1 MYNEDE
7 KIDAINIK
15 PLSFPRRLVRIMVE
29 MEKIITHFFA
39 SHERIDIPFRGFLL
53 EGPPGNGKTEL
64 AKQVAR
70 NVAKKLVNHG
80 VKDLNLLLV
89 DSASIA
95 AAKWG
100 EAERRIKN
108 LFETARNKNE
118 KLILLIDD
126 IDCLMIKRGANVA
139 VEWHYSINSIL
150 FHQLDNNDPS
160 RLMIIATTNRTDLI
174 DDALRSRLYFYEI
187 NELKREELD
196 FLTEEIIDN
205 MYIEGKDKLK
215 KRVGE
220 LLTKLEEDIKNG
232 IIKRENPPNI
242 RDIQHLIT
250 KVYIEEL
257 I

>member
-1 MYNEDE
+1 
-7 KIDAINIK
+7 
-15 PLSFPRRLVRIMVE
+15 
-29 MEKIITHFFA
+29 
-39 SHERIDIPFRGFLL
+39 
-53 EGPPGNGKTEL
+53 
-64 AKQVAR
+64 
-70 NVAKKLVNHG
+70 
-80 VKDLNLLLV
+80 
-89 DSASIA
+89 
-95 AAKWG
+95 
-100 EAERRIKN
+100 
-108 LFETARNKNE
+108 
-118 KLILLIDD
+118 
-126 IDCLMIKRGANVA
+126 MIKRGANVA